1 MRIFVD
7 FSHLQPLE
15 FSFFQSTVRLWSEF
29 EYLDKV
35 NELDEMNV
43 ISMKLDNPR
52 KWSPQQL
59 DRMYQDAQ
67 KSLDLERVRF
77 IENQV
82 THNNKRMGRRLKARG
97 SYLRLHKSIRKLDMT
112 EVKSYSTPPEEVGLV
127 VQATLAIMDEHS
139 RNWVKLRSKL
149 RMIGKDNIMNRIAQ
163 VDVEKLNA
171 KNVSKAS
178 ALLAGLTREVVMSVS
193 RPLAAFYVWVMDI
206 CDQYDDFVESNGEDE
221 DEAFGGEVDVA
232 NGGFGDENVNGR
244 DGNRLNRSEDRELGE
259 NEEIDEY
266 GRVDSPVMKQ
276 GCWGRFFRKK

>member
-1 MRIFVD
+1 MELDEDDELPMNPRVYLDKEYIGG
-7 FSHLQPLE
+7 L
-15 FSFFQSTVRLWSEF
+15 SEF
-29 EYLDKV
+29 EYLDEV
-35 NELDEMNV
+35 NELDEINV

-59 DRMYQDAQ
+59 NRMYQDAQ
-67 KSLDLERVRF
+67 KSLDIERVKF
-77 IENQV
+77 VENQV

-206 CDQYDDFVESNGEDE
+206 CT
-221 DEAFGGEVDVA
+221 
-232 NGGFGDENVNGR
+232 
-244 DGNRLNRSEDRELGE
+244 
-259 NEEIDEY
+259 
-266 GRVDSPVMKQ
+266 
-276 GCWGRFFRKK
+276 